1 MANKPRIAIVGFVLE
16 SNGHAPVVGRDDFI
30 RFSGQEILDD
40 LRRNAPRSPAE
51 LSGFVD
57 RLTALSDWEPVPITI
72 QSGGAAG
79 PVDQAFFDGFMA
91 EVNDRLAAAGPVDG
105 VYFPE
110 HGAGTATTDPDPDG
124 TLMARVREIVGP
136 RARLIASLD
145 LHANVNDVMAGAV
158 DMMCSYLTNPHVDQ
172 YARGTECAEAMHAML
187 DGLTT
192 AVGFAKLPLIPP
204 SIAQNTKA
212 GPYADHIAF
221 GQSLL
226 GDGVMNVSLCS
237 GFSLGDTVKNGMSV
251 TVTSRGDKA
260 LADRV
265 AARIAGHVW
274 AERERYLVTMTPLA
288 EAVAM
293 MLARNRDPALPSLC
307 FADAADNPGGR
318 RRGQHALHPER
329 LFGGGLPRRRRGARV
344 RPGAGGRSPRTGR
357 GRQLPGPL
365 QSGGEHP
372 LFRSLR
378 LGLPGGS
385 PARRH
390 HRRAPGNPRRPHFRH
405 GTVRPCWT
413 ATAWAWW

>member
-40 LRRNAPRSPAE
+40 LRRDAPRSPAE

-57 RLTALSDWEPVPITI
+57 RLTALRDWEPVPITI

-251 TVTSRGDKA
+251 TVTSRGDKGPGGPGGG
-260 LADRV
+260 ADRRPRV
-265 AARIAGHVW
+265 GGTGTLPGHHDAPRGSRRHDAGPQPGPGPAV
-274 AERERYLVTMTPLA
+274 PL
-288 EAVAM
+288 
-293 MLARNRDPALPSLC
+293 L
-307 FADAADNPGGR
+307 R
-318 RRGQHALHPER
+318 RRGRQSRRRRPGQHALHPER

-344 RPGAGGRSPRTGR
+344 RPGAGGRSPRNGAR
-357 GRQLPGPL
+357 APASGPA
-365 QSGGEHP
+365 SIG
-372 LFRSLR
+372 
-378 LGLPGGS
+378 
-385 PARRH
+385 
-390 HRRAPGNPRRPHFRH
+390 RRAPSIPIPSTGAAGWKPCTTAPSSGAGESAPAALSTWDR
-405 GTVRPCWT
+405 RPCWT